1 VTAPSTWRLFGW
13 TVVFTVIA
21 ASLNPFSWAYAA
33 SVTSGLPIGE
43 TLQLRGLLILNSLAL
58 AFTVVCAAGVGQTSR
73 RSTPALAG
81 VILSFL
87 FMLLI
92 LGWVVPA
99 TNHLLRIELSTLDL
113 QAPARVYL
121 SARVVAGSELPLHE
135 LLSKAIVERNTAFG
149 AQWIVSERL
158 VLMLAAPAG
167 FLLGIAVRNRL
178 TGRTSW
184 RIAQCAGAASLI
196 LGAIAGRYFW
206 PLLSPIVPWA
216 VAVRLERLGVVS
228 WLGLALVCIAVV
240 VLGRSV
246 RIPNQ
251 GRGHRSQ
258 GMGPGTGLLGRLRRT
273 LNSGRTRDFGRT
285 LDPGRTPD
293 PGRRTPD

>member
-1 VTAPSTWRLFGW
+1 
-13 TVVFTVIA
+13 
-21 ASLNPFSWAYAA
+21 
-33 SVTSGLPIGE
+33 
-43 TLQLRGLLILNSLAL
+43 
-58 AFTVVCAAGVGQTSR
+58 
-73 RSTPALAG
+73 
-81 VILSFL
+81 
-87 FMLLI
+87 
-92 LGWVVPA
+92 VPA

-113 QAPARVYL
+113 QAPARAYL

-240 VLGRSV
+240 VLGRSSNSEPGSGAPGARAWALV
-246 RIPNQ
+246 RDCSADS
-251 GRGHRSQ
+251 G
-258 GMGPGTGLLGRLRRT
+258 RT